1 MSRIESYPVEALVGP
16 LSEHELPNAPEALYL
31 AGRTE
36 LLEAG
41 PRVSVVGSRRADSDG
56 LAMAKEVS
64 LRLVKAGAVVVSGLA
79 EGVDTMAHRTAMA
92 AGGHTIAVLGTPLD
106 RCYPASNRALQERIM
121 EEHLAVSQF
130 PTGRSP
136 GRGSFPRRNRTM
148 ALLTH
153 ATIIVQAGES
163 SGTRHQGWEA
173 IRLGR
178 AVFLSPLIGE
188 NPPSWASEMID
199 YGAEFLPLS
208 SVADVVAELPDPRV
222 DVAAALG
229 S

>member
-1 MSRIESYPVEALVGP
+1 MIRIESYSAESLLGP
-16 LSEHELPNAPEALYL
+16 LSDHERQNAPDELYV

-36 LLEAG
+36 LLQAG
-41 PRVSVVGSRRADSDG
+41 PRVSVVGSRRADADG
-56 LAMAKEVS
+56 LSMAKEIS
-64 LRLVKAGAVVVSGLA
+64 ARLVAAGAVVVSGLA
-79 EGVDTMAHRTAMA
+79 EGVDTMAHRTAIA

-106 RCYPASNRALQERIM
+106 SFYPAANRELQERIM
-121 EEHLAVSQF
+121 EEQLAVSQF
-130 PTGRSP
+130 PTGRPP
-136 GRGSFPRRNRTM
+136 GKGSFPRRNRTM

-153 ATIIVQAGES
+153 ATIIVQAGET

-178 AVFLSPLIGE
+178 AVFLSPLISE
-188 NPPSWASEMID
+188 QPPSWAVEMFN
-199 YGAEFLPLS
+199 YGAELLPLS